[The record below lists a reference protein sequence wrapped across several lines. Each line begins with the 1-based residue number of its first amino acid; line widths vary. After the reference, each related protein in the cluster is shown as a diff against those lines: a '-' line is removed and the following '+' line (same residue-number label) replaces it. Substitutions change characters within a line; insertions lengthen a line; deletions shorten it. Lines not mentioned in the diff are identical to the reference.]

1 MSDIILERKG
11 ECFMKNKGIV
21 KWFNKEKGY
30 GFITK
35 EDGKDIFVHYKNL
48 SMEGYKLL
56 KDGQE
61 VEFDTETCDVNR
73 TKAVNVTVVN
83 K

>member
-35 EDGKDIFVHYKNL
+35 EDGKDILFII
-48 SMEGYKLL
+48 
-56 KDGQE
+56 
-61 VEFDTETCDVNR
+61 R
-73 TKAVNVTVVN
+73 I
-83 K
+83 

>member
-1 MSDIILERKG
+1 
-11 ECFMKNKGIV
+11 MKNKGIV
-21 KWFNKEKGY
+21 KWFNKEKGF

-48 SMEGYKLL
+48 NMDGYKLL
-56 KDGQE
+56 NECQK
-61 VEFDTETCDVNR
+61 VEFDIETDNDNR
-73 TKAVNVTVVN
+73 IKAVNVTVV

>member
-1 MSDIILERKG
+1 
-11 ECFMKNKGIV
+11 
-21 KWFNKEKGY
+21 
-30 GFITK
+30 
-35 EDGKDIFVHYKNL
+35 
-48 SMEGYKLL
+48 MEGYKLL